1 MGQTLQ
7 QKERMKEK
15 YRKKRN
21 RKELKEY
28 LPRLAWG
35 SAKRS
40 GNRIGRCSTKE
51 IHVKYM
57 YSVLFCV
64 PSGIAG
70 IIICVSRG
78 GRTTLKRIILA
89 TEKLKW
95 CTSLLKWDIHAY
107 ICTRGGSFV
116 LNLAL
121 QSSIPL
127 LDNVR
132 RSCEAVEVRAHPNNT
147 A

>member
-21 RKELKEY
+21 REELKEY

-51 IHVKYM
+51 IHVKNIC
-57 YSVLFCV
+57 SVLFYFCI
-64 PSGIAG
+64 P
-70 IIICVSRG
+70 G
-78 GRTTLKRIILA
+78 GAAQPHHTTK
-89 TEKLKW
+89 K
-95 CTSLLKWDIHAY
+95 
-107 ICTRGGSFV
+107 
-116 LNLAL
+116 
-121 QSSIPL
+121 
-127 LDNVR
+127 
-132 RSCEAVEVRAHPNNT
+132 NN
-147 A
+147 

>member
-21 RKELKEY
+21 REELKEY

-78 GRTTLKRIILA
+78 GRTQ
-89 TEKLKW
+89 
-95 CTSLLKWDIHAY
+95 LLKGIIFSYRETQVVH
-107 ICTRGGSFV
+107 V
-116 LNLAL
+116 LA
-121 QSSIPL
+121 
-127 LDNVR
+127 
-132 RSCEAVEVRAHPNNT
+132 EVRHPRIHLY
-147 A
+147 AWWFFCA